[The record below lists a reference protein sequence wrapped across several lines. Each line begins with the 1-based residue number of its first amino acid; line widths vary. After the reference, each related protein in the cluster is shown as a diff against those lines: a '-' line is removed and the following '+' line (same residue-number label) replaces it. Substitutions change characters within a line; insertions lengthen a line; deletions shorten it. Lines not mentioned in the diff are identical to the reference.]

1 MRQPLDRARLG
12 SVLEEL
18 ARSATGPATIYLVGG
33 TTAVVYGW
41 RATTND
47 IDLLIEPE
55 RDDLTRA
62 IQSIKERFHVNVE
75 FASPLD
81 FLPPLPG
88 WRDRSPF
95 VMQVGQLTVRHFDPY
110 AQALAKIERGF
121 DQDERDVT
129 AMIEAGIVDPSEL
142 RHLFEAI
149 APSLY
154 RFPAVD
160 AKSMETAVER
170 VVARSLPRGV

>member
-18 ARSATGPATIYLVGG
+18 ARSATGSATIYLGGG

-62 IQSIKERFHVNVE
+62 IQAIKERFQVNVE

-95 VMQVGQLTVRHFDPY
+95 MMQVGQLTVRHFDPY
-110 AQALAKIERGF
+110 AQALAKIERRF

-129 AMIEAGIVDPSEL
+129 AMIEAGIVDPAKL
-142 RHLFEAI
+142 RRLFDAI
-149 APSLY
+149 TPSLY

-160 AKSMETAVER
+160 ARSLEAAVER
-170 VVARSLPRGV
+170 IVTGFLPRDA